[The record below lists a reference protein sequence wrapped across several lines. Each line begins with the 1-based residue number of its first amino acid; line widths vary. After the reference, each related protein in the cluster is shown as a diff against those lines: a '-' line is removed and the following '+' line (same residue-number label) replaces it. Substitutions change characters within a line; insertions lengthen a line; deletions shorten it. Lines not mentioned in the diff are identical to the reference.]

1 MDYKL
6 IMLPIE
12 AGGTA
17 LLDYEPFHHDL
28 MEEAIMHCG
37 REDLVLCSLP
47 VLQAGQYSLHLISD
61 NQDLTDWWDSVKIIS
76 DKYAE

>member
-6 IMLPIE
+6 KMLPLE
-12 AGGTA
+12 EGGTSV
-17 LLDYEPFHHDL
+17 LDYDPAFHEL

-37 REDLVLCSLP
+37 REDLVLCSVATLDI
-47 VLQAGQYSLHLISD
+47 GQYSMHLISD

-76 DKYAE
+76 EKYAK